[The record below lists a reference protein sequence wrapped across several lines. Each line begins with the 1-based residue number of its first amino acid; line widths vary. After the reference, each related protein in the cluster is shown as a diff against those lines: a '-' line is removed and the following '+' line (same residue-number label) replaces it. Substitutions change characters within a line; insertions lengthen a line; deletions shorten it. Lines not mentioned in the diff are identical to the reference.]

1 MDPARWNQI
10 EELLQSALDLEPGQ
24 RAAFL
29 ASACGGDDDLRREV
43 ESLLAQEPNS
53 ALSQHPLIERLRMP
67 ALFAGQQVSHYRIEE
82 RIGAGGMGEVYQ
94 ARDDSLQR
102 TVALKVLPPEFVDD
116 PDRVRRFEQEA
127 LSASR
132 LNHPNIVTIFEI
144 LESEGLRFIVTERI
158 DGQTLRE
165 VLEETLK
172 LEVQKALDI
181 AIQIA
186 AALKAAHTAWIIH
199 RDIKPENVMVRD
211 DGLVKVL
218 DFGIAKLS
226 EEPESTGPAV
236 TPDDRANLT
245 VPGSILGT
253 ARYMSPEQAR
263 GEPLDGRTDLY
274 SLGLVLHEMVTGQRP
289 GALAE
294 RGRIEHVPR
303 EIERI
308 IRKLL
313 RPDRDA
319 RYSSASD
326 LLDDLHRAKRR
337 IESRTA
343 RRMVGLGVLAVV
355 VALLVAGIAAF
366 LSVNERWE
374 ERVLRDGHT
383 AAARSAVFS
392 PDGSQVVSCGEDGQ
406 VIVWSFA
413 RRERIAM
420 LNHPSHKVVF
430 APNGRWLATGGI
442 DGAVVI
448 WDAKQW
454 TPLRRLPIG
463 KGDVGALAF
472 SSDSERLAASTTFL
486 ATSWRTEDWRK
497 VGEWRDGGSNH
508 GTFLLPAGHD
518 HVLTS
523 HLVVMDMDA
532 RSRGLGDPLVST
544 NWVSLSPDGTTV
556 AGIDTAGKVW
566 FHRLPVRGDFHRLE
580 VISSH
585 RAHQDH
591 GRGIAYSPDGQLVAS
606 AADDILLW
614 DAATRRKVARFE
626 YPSIVWS
633 VAFSPDG
640 RWLVSAHGDGAVLV
654 WDVAERER
662 VASFNE
668 HSGGV
673 RAVAFSP
680 DGKRVVSGSE
690 DRTVTIWNLDTG
702 RKEAVFGSHATRV
715 MGVAFAKGGA
725 EVASID
731 QGSVL
736 KLWNV
741 AKREAVATMT
751 RSGLNHGYCL
761 TVSPDSR
768 YFASTSAM
776 WDRDG
781 RLLLDFVKQSTG
793 QAYGMDFSPDGQ
805 TLATVWTTGEVMVW
819 DARTFRRLA
828 VHSAR
833 DTRQI
838 TVSFSHDGKFL
849 ATGEDQGAIRL
860 WSVDPLREIA
870 ILGRHR
876 ARVKSVAFSP
886 DGKTVAS
893 AGDDKM
899 IALWDV
905 RRRELRTRIGT
916 HVSPVYAV
924 AFSPDGKQLVSGE
937 HDRSVRVYTR
947 RRTVWGIGLE

>member
-10 EELLQSALDLEPGQ
+10 EELLQAALDLEPGE
-24 RAAFL
+24 RSAFL
-29 ASACGGDDDLRREV
+29 AAACGGDDDLRREV
-43 ESLLAQEPNS
+43 ESLLAQESNS
-53 ALSQHPLIERLRMP
+53 ALSRHPLIDRLRMP
-67 ALFAGQQVSHYRIEE
+67 ALFAGQRVSHYQIEE

-94 ARDDSLQR
+94 ARDDTLQR
-102 TVALKVLPPEFVDD
+102 TVAVKVLPPEFVDD

-127 LSASR
+127 LSASK

-158 DGQTLRE
+158 DGHTLRE
-165 VLEETLK
+165 VLSGAKK
-172 LEVQKALDI
+172 LAIPEALDI

-199 RDIKPENVMVRD
+199 RDVKPENVMVRG

-226 EEPESTGPAV
+226 GEPEPAE
-236 TPDDRANLT
+236 PAAAPADRANLT

-263 GEPLDGRTDLY
+263 GEPLDGRTDLF
-274 SLGLVLHEMVTGQRP
+274 SLGLVLHEMVTGERP

-294 RGRIEHVPR
+294 RGRIDHVPR

-313 RPDRDA
+313 RTDRDA
-319 RYSSASD
+319 RYSSAGD
-326 LLDDLHRAKRR
+326 LLDDLHRAKRH
-337 IESRTA
+337 IENRTA
-343 RRMVGLGVLAVV
+343 RRMVGLGVLAVAVALV
-355 VALLVAGIAAF
+355 VAGVAAF

-383 AAARSAVFS
+383 AAARHAVFS

-420 LNHPSHKVVF
+420 LAHPSHKVVF
-430 APNGRWLATGGI
+430 APNGRWLATGGV

-448 WDAKQW
+448 WDAKTW
-454 TPLRRLPIG
+454 TQLRRLQVG
-463 KGDVGALAF
+463 TGDIGALAF
-472 SSDSERLAASTTFL
+472 SADSSRIIASTPTT
-486 ATSWRTEDWRK
+486 AACWSTADWRA
-497 VGEWRDGGSNH
+497 VGVWPQGGTHH
-508 GTFLLPAGHD
+508 GTFLFPSVQD
-518 HVLTS
+518 HVLAS
-523 HLVVMDMDA
+523 HLVVMDMDG
-532 RSRGLGDPLVST
+532 RSRAIGSPDVST
-544 NWVSLSPDGTTV
+544 NWVSPSPDGTTV
-556 AGIDTAGKVW
+556 AAIDTVGKVW
-566 FHRLPVRGDFHRLE
+566 FYRVPVRGDYRRLE
-580 VISSH
+580 VISAH
-585 RAHQDH
+585 NAHQDH
-591 GRGIAYSPDGQLVAS
+591 GRGIAHSPDGVLVAS

-640 RWLVSAHGDGAVLV
+640 RWLLSAHGDGAVLV
-654 WDVAERER
+654 WDVVERER

-673 RAVAFSP
+673 RGVAFSP

-690 DRTVTIWNLDTG
+690 DRTVTIWNLATG
-702 RKEAVFGSHATRV
+702 RKEAVLGGHKTRV

-731 QGSVL
+731 QNGAL
-736 KLWNV
+736 KLWDPRTGQ
-741 AKREAVATMT
+741 AHTTLESPHFKPT
-751 RSGLNHGYCL
+751 YCL
-761 TVSPDSR
+761 AVSPDSR
-768 YFASTSAM
+768 HFATTASL
-776 WDRDG
+776 WDRNG
-781 RLLLDFVKQSTG
+781 RLVLDFLPESQG
-793 QAYGMDFSPDGQ
+793 QFYGMDFSDDG
-805 TLATVWTTGEVMVW
+805 TKLATVSTAGELMTW
-819 DARTFRRLA
+819 DARAFRRLA
-828 VHSAR
+828 VTSVR

-838 TVSFSHDGKFL
+838 AVSFSRDGKL
-849 ATGEDQGAIRL
+849 IATGEDQGAIRL
-860 WSVDPLREIA
+860 WNADPLREIA
-870 ILGRHR
+870 ILGRHG
-876 ARVKSVAFSP
+876 ARVKAVAFSP

-924 AFSPDGKQLVSGE
+924 AFSPDGRQLVSGE

-947 RRTVWGIGLE
+947 RRTVWGVGLE